1 MSEPVYLFRNQKNS
15 IFSFI
20 PLVLFNQFSF
30 FLNLCLLFIAS
41 ALCTVMEHGWMN
53 LFTCSGTRS
62 IAYSALSL
70 WSSSTSSSSSWI
82 STFLWWPAVSLFH
95 SSGKRFMLRFRLFQ
109 KIGTDPM
116 FWCVECLFQLETFS
130 RTWNFHFPLE
140 KNTEPESGPKIQ
152 FTISF

>member
-1 MSEPVYLFRNQKNS
+1 MSELFRTWSAPNCVVVCS
-15 IFSFI
+15 TSSSSSLMSSF
-20 PLVLFNQFSF
+20 LDFVS
-30 FLNLCLLFIAS
+30 
-41 ALCTVMEHGWMN
+41 GWCHWPWWVN
-53 LFTCSGTRS
+53 LFTCSGTRRT
-62 IAYSALSL
+62 AYSASSL

-109 KIGTDPM
+109 KISTDPM